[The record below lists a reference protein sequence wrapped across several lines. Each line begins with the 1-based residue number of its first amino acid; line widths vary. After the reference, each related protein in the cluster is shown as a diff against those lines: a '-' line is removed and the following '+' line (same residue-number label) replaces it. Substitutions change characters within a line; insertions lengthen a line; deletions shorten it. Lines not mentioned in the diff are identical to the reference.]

1 MTESAIVATLLL
13 LILAAYMVAK
23 NSALRKQGQRLQK
36 DLVEAKEAGENLAK
50 DIEKLKDK
58 LHQEQ
63 EKNWTIE
70 SRLKAESKGFMPRIF
85 SVSWDTRHHACTG
98 YVITDCPTKVPELI
112 REGEI
117 KEVKEIDITYQQI
130 IGSSGWSH
138 SFR

>member
-23 NSALRKQGQRLQK
+23 NSALRKQGQLLQK

-63 EKNWTIE
+63 EKN
-70 SRLKAESKGFMPRIF
+70 
-85 SVSWDTRHHACTG
+85 
-98 YVITDCPTKVPELI
+98 
-112 REGEI
+112 
-117 KEVKEIDITYQQI
+117 
-130 IGSSGWSH
+130 
-138 SFR
+138 